1 MRKQLTDYA
10 DDPVYNMKAV
20 EQQTGISAATLR
32 AWERRY
38 ALVEPKRTNSG
49 YRLYSDRDV
58 ALLRWARNHMA
69 EGLTI
74 SRVVAMLENMRT
86 NNDTLYVDTDEVP
99 LPVYRDAP
107 APPSELVHALYEALV
122 ELDSERADEIM
133 EQAFAMYTMPTVYVE
148 LITPTL
154 VEVGEAWHRG
164 EIFISTEH
172 FASTYLRGRLLALL
186 QAYPHR
192 ADAHTIF
199 VGCAPTERHEVGA
212 LIFAVMLRQAGFNV
226 VYLGQDVPIHDIVQT
241 VLQARPSMLCLSA
254 SSPHA
259 ALSLNDIQTQL
270 NHAEA
275 PATLFG
281 YGGRAFDNSPD
292 LREQIPGYY
301 LGADPRDA
309 INLVS
314 GLLRSRSTNE
324 GF

>member
-1 MRKQLTDYA
+1 MRKLLTDYA

-58 ALLRWARNHMA
+58 ALLRWAHHQMA
-69 EGLTI
+69 DGLTI

-86 NNDTLYVDTDEVP
+86 NNEALYIEADETP
-99 LPVYRDAP
+99 IPVYRDAP
-107 APPSELVHALYEALV
+107 TPPSELVRPLYNALI

-133 EQAFAMYTMPTVYVE
+133 EQAFAIYTMPTVYVE
-148 LITPTL
+148 VITPTL

-164 EIFISTEH
+164 EIYISTEH

-192 ADAHTIF
+192 PDAHTVF

-212 LIFAVMLRQAGFNV
+212 LIFAVMLRQAGLNV
-226 VYLGQDVPIHDIVQT
+226 VYLGQDVPINDIVQT

-254 SSPHA
+254 STPQA
-259 ALSLNDIQTQL
+259 ATLMTDIQNQL
-270 NHAEA
+270 SQGEPPA
-275 PATLFG
+275 PLFG
-281 YGGRAFDNSPD
+281 YGGRAFDNNPD
-292 LREQIPGYY
+292 LRERIPGYY

-314 GLLRSRSTNE
+314 SLLRNRGTGE
-324 GF
+324 GY